1 MNLQER
7 IDDTFSRLAA
17 GDLTQPATA
26 VQDGWEVDLP
36 SGKTV
41 TRSVL
46 QAEAQALVAL
56 GPDAVPPLLPWADNA
71 NPALRYVATVALEQI
86 TGIKSSAPYLAQS
99 GQDEQRRQ
107 AIDAW
112 RAWYQARAD
121 GCWAPPSNAG

>member
-7 IDDTFSRLAA
+7 IDEAFSRLAA
-17 GDLTQPATA
+17 GDLTQPAPTL
-26 VQDGWEVDLP
+26 QDGWEVDLP

-71 NPALRYVATVALEQI
+71 NPALRYAATVALEQI
-86 TGIKSSAPYLAQS
+86 TGIKSNAPHFVQS
-99 GQDEQRRQ
+99 GQEEQLRL

-112 RAWYQARAD
+112 RGWHQARAD
-121 GCWAPPSNAG
+121 RGCDTATPR